1 MQSYDAAKKSRARDL
16 PPFGAKPL
24 WDAFSVM
31 YDPAGERARRVVEE
45 NDVRYVVFHKRY
57 PGLDWRLFEGHK
69 DLYRKA
75 FENESVV
82 IFARREA

>member
-1 MQSYDAAKKSRARDL
+1 M
-16 PPFGAKPL
+16 
-24 WDAFSVM
+24 
-31 YDPAGERARRVVEE
+31 VEE

-57 PGLDWRLFEGHK
+57 PGLDWRLFERHE
-69 DLYRKA
+69 DLYRTA